1 MFCFPS
7 NIGLIS
13 SLKAAFISLYSGYF
27 NSHPF
32 FSKFSVLGEGVV
44 FVGDFFLWI
53 EDKHIYLFG
62 TYIQFFI
69 WKSKTLQRNFKRI
82 LAIIMKYS
90 YDFIFVPLFVICILS
105 FFDMGIWWATWFLLH
120 IHFLRITA

>member
-27 NSHPF
+27 NSRPF

-44 FVGDFFLWI
+44 FVGDFFYEWKINTYTCLELI
-53 EDKHIYLFG
+53 YNSLYGNQKHCKEIPNAY
-62 TYIQFFI
+62 
-69 WKSKTLQRNFKRI
+69 
-82 LAIIMKYS
+82 
-90 YDFIFVPLFVICILS
+90 
-105 FFDMGIWWATWFLLH
+105 
-120 IHFLRITA
+120 